1 MHVRA
6 VCVDL
11 VFHFMST
18 VFTKLRLL
26 HVGPSSNPMFGADIL
41 DTQGS
46 DVEQLQR
53 HNPVWESRSRMEP
66 QGGAPNPLYG
76 SGDDILASRDS
87 LGALRNPLWQS
98 RGDQEPSGNANPLFG
113 TGVLDTSGDLDGA
126 NPLFES
132 QSGQRSARR

>member
-1 MHVRA
+1 
-6 VCVDL
+6 
-11 VFHFMST
+11 
-18 VFTKLRLL
+18 
-26 HVGPSSNPMFGADIL
+26 MFGADIL

-66 QGGAPNPLYG
+66 QGGAPNPVYG